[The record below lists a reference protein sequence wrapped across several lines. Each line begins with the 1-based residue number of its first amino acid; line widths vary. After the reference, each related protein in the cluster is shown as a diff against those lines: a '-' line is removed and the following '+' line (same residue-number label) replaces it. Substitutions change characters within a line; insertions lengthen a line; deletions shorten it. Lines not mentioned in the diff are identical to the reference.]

1 MSTTN
6 SFKQIME
13 EDALMFP
20 PPPEI
25 EEHVFGSLQ
34 ILTMMGQAME
44 LYIPKVFEMFIL
56 TLGGTVKEI
65 DEAVKNELPE
75 GAADPMQ
82 KAPRPAWLALC
93 PTTKILTPLA
103 KSPTHLTPHNTI

>member
-25 EEHVFGSLQ
+25 EEHVLGSLQ

-65 DEAVKNELPE
+65 DEAAKSELPE
-75 GAADPMQ
+75 GTADPD
-82 KAPRPAWLALC
+82 AE
-93 PTTKILTPLA
+93 
-103 KSPTHLTPHNTI
+103 SPTPGMAGTLPKDDDPITD

>member
-13 EDALMFP
+13 EDALLFP

-56 TLGGTVKEI
+56 TLGGTVKEL
-65 DEAVKNELPE
+65 DQVVKSELPE
-75 GAADPMQ
+75 GTPDPDAD
-82 KAPRPAWLALC
+82 
-93 PTTKILTPLA
+93 
-103 KSPTHLTPHNTI
+103 SPTPGMAGTLPHDGGDLMD

>member
-13 EDALMFP
+13 EDALMYP
-20 PPPEI
+20 TPPEI
-25 EEHVFGSLQ
+25 EEHVLGSLQ

-56 TLGGTVKEI
+56 TLGGTVKEL
-65 DEAVKNELPE
+65 DQVVKSELPE
-75 GAADPMQ
+75 GVADPDADSQ
-82 KAPRPAWLALC
+82 
-93 PTTKILTPLA
+93 TPGMA
-103 KSPTHLTPHNTI
+103 GTISMDDDLPD

>member
-13 EDALMFP
+13 EDALRYP

-34 ILTMMGQAME
+34 ILSMMGQAME

-56 TLGGTVKEI
+56 TLGGTVKEL
-65 DEAVKNELPE
+65 DKLAKTELPQGASDPDAE
-75 GAADPMQ
+75 GTTPGIAGNLEGTDPEG
-82 KAPRPAWLALC
+82 P
-93 PTTKILTPLA
+93 PL
-103 KSPTHLTPHNTI
+103 